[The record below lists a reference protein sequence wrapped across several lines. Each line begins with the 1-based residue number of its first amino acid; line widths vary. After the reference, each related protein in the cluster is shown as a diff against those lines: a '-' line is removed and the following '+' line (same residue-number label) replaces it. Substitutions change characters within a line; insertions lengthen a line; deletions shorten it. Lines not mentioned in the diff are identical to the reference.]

1 MQLAERIIS
10 GTIMLTAA
18 ALVLRN
24 SSGVDRIIRSI
35 SEGSRST
42 ISVLL
47 Q

>member
-1 MQLAERIIS
+1 MIVVEKIVS
-10 GTIMLTAA
+10 GVIMLTAA